1 MPINVKLYATFRRF
15 APPGTELGESFK
27 VNLEN
32 KTISEI
38 MDYLDIPMEKGAILM
53 VNGIR
58 ITDFN
63 HLILENDLLVIFP
76 VLGGG

>member
-1 MPINVKLYATFRRF
+1 MPINVKLYATFRKL
-15 APPGTELGESFK
+15 APSGTDLGESFK
-27 VNLEN
+27 LNLEN
-32 KTISEI
+32 KSISEI
-38 MDYLDIPMEKGAILM
+38 MDYLDIPIIKGAIVM

-63 HLILENDLLVIFP
+63 HIILENDLLVIFP

>member
-1 MPINVKLYATFRRF
+1 MPIDVKLYATFRKF
-15 APPGTELGESFK
+15 APPGTDLGESFK
-27 VNLEN
+27 LDLEN
-32 KTISEI
+32 ITI
-38 MDYLDIPMEKGAILM
+38 LDVIDTLKIPKEKGAIVM

-63 HLILENDLLVIFP
+63 YLIRENDLVVIFP